1 MAKGDRKKQQQYSKD
16 ADVEQD
22 DSSQNEE
29 GLNRSKKQGR
39 GKHTDRPDSNQDED
53 STLVE

>member
-16 ADVEQD
+16 ADVEQEN
-22 DSSQNEE
+22 SSQNEE

-39 GKHTDRPDSNQDED
+39 GKYTDRPDSKQDED
-53 STLVE
+53 STLLE